1 MAIEVQCYCFPTF
14 KDLLASTPASL
25 PDPFATPF
33 LRECKGTCLFIST
46 QIFFGYFLPD
56 FSDNNRIIR
65 FENQLVYRRTY
76 PLFIC
81 GLQRYG
87 NINSS
92 PNFEAIFVHI
102 CLTSIFTFLVV
113 FQRTPSC
120 IPKRGAKIGMYQFP
134 PNIFTVSSRVFPLK
148 SLPFTL
154 KSPPIAAFLH
164 LLKYSGP
171 AMTGPF
177 LMFKP

>member
-25 PDPFATPF
+25 PDPIATPF

-46 QIFFGYFLPD
+46 QIFFGYFLSD
-56 FSDNNRIIR
+56 FSANYRTIR

-87 NINSS
+87 NLNSS
-92 PNFEAIFVHI
+92 PNFEANFVHI
-102 CLTSIFTFLVV
+102 CLTFIFTFLVV
-113 FQRTPSC
+113 FQRASTC

-134 PNIFTVSSRVFPLK
+134 PNIFTVLPRVFPLK
-148 SLPFTL
+148 HLQIAF
-154 KSPPIAAFLH
+154 KSPPIAAFLQ
-164 LLKYSGP
+164 LLKYFGQP
-171 AMTGPF
+171 TGAA
-177 LMFKP
+177 LINV